1 MSQKQIIKTNKM
13 SWLNILNASEQ
24 DISYLKKKFKFN
36 QFDLNDSYAHKHA
49 QRPKIISRPGYYFIV
64 LLFPVFNRKTRRIS
78 PAEIDIFITKDHL
91 ITLHYNQLQPLK
103 DLFKNCQDSR
113 HEKQIY
119 LNNAPG
125 ILLYEILDRLYVSVF
140 PMLDHVSLNISAI
153 EKNIFAGK
161 ERQMVHETLVVKRNI
176 VNLRKIMQ
184 THKNILKKLVNPK
197 TTLLGQPEKIRTF
210 YWDLVEYTKNQW
222 DILENQQQTINALE
236 DTNNALVT
244 FKLNDIM
251 RTLTIM
257 SVLIFPLT
265 LFAAIFAMRTDH
277 MPIIGGPWDFW
288 VIISIMAIIAS
299 TMLFI
304 FKRKKW
310 F

>member
-1 MSQKQIIKTNKM
+1 MPQSQIIKTNKM
-13 SWLNILNASEQ
+13 SWLNIINASEKE
-24 DISYLKKKFKFN
+24 IVYLKKKFKFN
-36 QFDLNDSYAHKHA
+36 QLDLDDSYAHKHA
-49 QRPKIISRPGYYFIV
+49 QRPKIVNRPGYFFMV

-91 ITLHYNQLQPLK
+91 ITLHYNELQILK
-103 DLFKNCQDSR
+103 DFFTNCQNN
-113 HEKQIY
+113 KQQKKIY
-119 LNNAPG
+119 LTNTPAL
-125 ILLYEILDRLYVSVF
+125 LLYEILDRLYVSVF

-176 VNLRKIMQ
+176 VNMRKIMQ
-184 THKNILKKLVNPK
+184 THKNILKKLINEK
-197 TTLLGQPEKIRTF
+197 SILLGPPDKIKTF

-251 RTLTIM
+251 RTLTIL

-277 MPIIGGPWDFW
+277 MPIIGSTWDFW
-288 VIISIMAIIAS
+288 KIIGIMLVIAS
-299 TMLFI
+299 TMLI
-304 FKRKKW
+304 VFKRKKW